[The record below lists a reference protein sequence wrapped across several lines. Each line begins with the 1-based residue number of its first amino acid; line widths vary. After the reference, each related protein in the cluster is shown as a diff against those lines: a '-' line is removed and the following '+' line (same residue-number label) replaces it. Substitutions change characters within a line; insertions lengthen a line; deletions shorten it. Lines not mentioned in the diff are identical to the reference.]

1 MSLEQADIDALLGA
15 AAADA
20 AGAGIVD
27 TVAPPPSP
35 TPDVPTPPTPTD
47 KPKEQPPEAAERDEL
62 DELSRLLDISVPLA
76 VTLADREM
84 TVKEVLEIA
93 VGTIIE
99 FERLF
104 DAELMLSVADQPI
117 GYGQAVKIGENFG
130 LRVTHIMSPED
141 RVAAMGVED

>member
-27 TVAPPPSP
+27 TATPPPSP

-47 KPKEQPPEAAERDEL
+47 KPKEQPPEAAEL
-62 DELSRLLDISVPLA
+62 DELSRLLDIFVPLA

-104 DAELMLSVADQPI
+104 DAELMLSVADEPI

-141 RVAAMGVED
+141 RVAAMGVGD

>member
-1 MSLEQADIDALLGA
+1 MSLEQVDIDALLGA

-27 TVAPPPSP
+27 TPAPPPSP
-35 TPDVPTPPTPTD
+35 APDVPTPPAPTD
-47 KPKEQPPEAAERDEL
+47 NPKEEPLGAAER

-84 TVKEVLEIA
+84 TVEEVLEIT

-99 FERLF
+99 FDRLF
-104 DAELMLSVADQPI
+104 DAELLLSVADEPI
-117 GYGQAVKIGENFG
+117 GHGQAVKIGENFG

-141 RVAAMGVED
+141 RVAAMGVGD

>member
-27 TVAPPPSP
+27 TAAPPPSP

-47 KPKEQPPEAAERDEL
+47 KPKEQPPEAAER

-99 FERLF
+99 FDRLF
-104 DAELMLSVADQPI
+104 DAELMLSVADEPI

-130 LRVTHIMSPED
+130 LRVTRIMSPED

>member
-1 MSLEQADIDALLGA
+1 MRVSLEQGDIDALLGA
-15 AAADA
+15 ATADA

-27 TVAPPPSP
+27 TAAPPPSP
-35 TPDVPTPPTPTD
+35 APAVPTPPTPTD
-47 KPKEQPPEAAERDEL
+47 KPKEQLPEAAER

-76 VTLADREM
+76 VTLAHREM
-84 TVKEVLEIA
+84 TVEEVLEIA

-104 DAELMLSVADQPI
+104 DAELMLSVADEPI

-141 RVAAMGVED
+141 RVAAMGVGD